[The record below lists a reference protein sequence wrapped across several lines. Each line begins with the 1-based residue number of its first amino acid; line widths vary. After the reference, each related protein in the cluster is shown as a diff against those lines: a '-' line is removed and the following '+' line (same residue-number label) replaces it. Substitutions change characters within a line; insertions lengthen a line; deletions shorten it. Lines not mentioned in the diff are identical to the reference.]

1 MTNMK
6 KRMIIVITIV
16 CILFIGVLEW
26 KTKKDFTT
34 DVTNINE
41 IIVVDT
47 SDKVKVE
54 ISEDDKIHVSYYE
67 GIGYHYNINEE
78 NKTLTIIGNN
88 RSPIILD
95 FQSPSLI
102 IRVPKDYG
110 KNIKINTEKSCSI
123 DESILWK
130 DVQINMESN

>member
-1 MTNMK
+1 MK
-6 KRMIIVITIV
+6 NRMIIVITII

-26 KTKKDFTT
+26 KTKKDYTT
-34 DVTNINE
+34 DVININE
-41 IIVVDT
+41 IVVVDT
-47 SDKVKVE
+47 MDKVKVE
-54 ISEDDKIHVSYYE
+54 ISEDDKIHVFYYE

-78 NKTLTIIGNN
+78 NKTLTIIGSN

-102 IRVPKDYG
+102 IKVPKDYG
-110 KNIKINTEKSCSI
+110 RNIKINTEKSCSI
-123 DESILWK
+123 DESIQWK